1 MSMSPSGVTRLIPR
15 TMCVPEGVQG
25 RVIGSC
31 TRTVEKKPGAI
42 KKVATGRNCTRGWV
56 KIGDTLPKLN

>member
-1 MSMSPSGVTRLIPR
+1 MNVHEPGVTRLIPR

-25 RVIGSC
+25 RVIASC
-31 TRTVEKKPGAI
+31 IRTVERRPGAV
-42 KKVATGRNCTRGWV
+42 KKVAAWRNCTRGWV